1 MESIGVIP
9 ARFESKRLPGKPLL
23 EICGKP
29 MIQHVYEE
37 ARKAR
42 LLEDVIVATDDTRIV
57 KAVQSFG
64 GHVVLTSKDHKSGS
78 DRIAEVVSN
87 MTCRVIV
94 NIQGDEP
101 MIRHQMLDDLVQPFL
116 EDKGVVMATLC
127 HRIHDNSEINNPNV
141 VKVVVGND
149 GNALYFSRSP
159 IPWADG
165 AHCCYKHIGVY
176 AYTKDFLL
184 IWTNLTQSPLEK
196 AERLEQLRVLENGYR
211 IKVIETEFDTVSV
224 DTEED
229 LKKMREILCQNIS
242 L

>member
-1 MESIGVIP
+1 
-9 ARFESKRLPGKPLL
+9 
-23 EICGKP
+23 
-29 MIQHVYEE
+29 
-37 ARKAR
+37 
-42 LLEDVIVATDDTRIV
+42 
-57 KAVQSFG
+57 
-64 GHVVLTSKDHKSGS
+64 
-78 DRIAEVVSN
+78 
-87 MTCRVIV
+87 TCRVIV

-116 EDKGVVMATLC
+116 EDRGVVMATLC
-127 HRIHDNSEINNPNV
+127 HRIDDNSEINNPNV
-141 VKVVVGND
+141 VKVVVAND

-165 AHCCYKHIGVY
+165 SHCCYKHIGVY

-184 IWTNLTQSPLEK
+184 TWTNLTQSPLEK

-211 IKVIETEFDTVSV
+211 IKVIETGFDTVSV